1 MMKVRV
7 QRAAELV
14 VRVLSKLKSSKENK
28 KRLFVGLCGVALVS
42 IYLYSSKFN
51 NPQRE
56 QYDLTYVGN
65 CNIDEAGFTE
75 EQLESLLIAHQDE
88 YAKQIRVTLDTYL
101 SGETIDPIVIEGEF
115 KDEIDVYDKVYL
127 HSPLMVLHVQN
138 GLSGG
143 MDYRIYSV
151 NKPDKIFEVWVYQN
165 ANGAYGLRSFSDT
178 GLLEH
183 EVSEILG
190 DTFRDFNKQ
199 CILEDERLQI

>member
-1 MMKVRV
+1 MKVRV

-28 KRLFVGLCGVALVS
+28 KRLFVGLGGVALVS

-75 EQLESLLIAHQDE
+75 EQLESLLIAHHDE

-143 MDYRIYSV
+143 MDYRIYSID
-151 NKPDKIFEVWVYQN
+151 KPDKIFEVWVYQL
-165 ANGAYGLRSFSDT
+165 AGGRYSLRGFSDT
-178 GLLEH
+178 GLVEH
-183 EVSEILG
+183 EVSEYL
-190 DTFRDFNKQ
+190 DNVFRGFNKQ